1 MPFCKYNFMRRREIT
16 GGLVFFIKIA
26 LGILLLSGT
35 SPAAA
40 PPHSAPAYQH
50 PASPGNTHAPKTAA
64 RHTSDDSQAI
74 LQSARAALNAGKQEQ
89 ASLILARL
97 SATDGESH
105 FAAATMLVEHKSYAT
120 AAREFHI
127 ARQTYKDPYIAGY
140 DETLAYVNAENYTAA
155 LATAND
161 LLNHGY
167 RTSELAE
174 LAATAYR
181 KSGRTQEAYNALRL
195 AAHLNPKNEDAYI
208 ELCEMALD
216 KDDYDLGLQIA
227 NIGISNL
234 PASGHLYLQRG
245 VMRAM
250 KGQFD
255 EAEKDFTR
263 ASELDPS
270 EVLPDVA
277 LGLVAMQVGNLDGA
291 VQSLRRAVARHPDN
305 YLAQY
310 WFSKALEHAVAA
322 PGTKEGAEVLSALQ
336 ESVRLNPNF
345 WHSRADLGKTLLDNG
360 KVEPAI
366 VQLQKAADLNP
377 TATGPLYLLAQAYR
391 RKGDNARAREL
402 VARVSTM
409 QTDDRDALAKTTLKD
424 LGREGTT
431 ALPPARRSPS

>member
-1 MPFCKYNFMRRREIT
+1 MERREIN
-16 GGLVFFIKIA
+16 GGLRCCTEVT
-26 LGILLLSGT
+26 LSILLLT
-35 SPAAA
+35 LPAA
-40 PPHSAPAYQH
+40 PQPYPAPAYQH
-50 PASPGNTHAPKTAA
+50 PASSGNTHAPKIAVSP
-64 RHTSDDSQAI
+64 TSDDPQAI
-74 LQSARAALNAGKQEQ
+74 LQSARAALKAGNQGK
-89 ASLILARL
+89 AARILARL
-97 SATDGESH
+97 PASDGESH
-105 FAAATMLVEHKSYAT
+105 FAAATMLVERKAYAA

-167 RTSELAE
+167 RTAELAE

-250 KGQFD
+250 KGQFG

-263 ASELDPS
+263 ASELDPN

-277 LGLVAMQVGNLDGA
+277 LGLVAMQIGNLDGA
-291 VQSLRRAVARHPDN
+291 VRNLRRAVARHPDN

-310 WFSKALEHAVAA
+310 WFSKALEHAGAA
-322 PGTKEGAEVLSALQ
+322 PGTKEGAEVLSALE

-366 VQLQKAADLNP
+366 IQLQKAADLNP

-409 QTDDRDALAKTTLKD
+409 QAEDRDALAKTTLKNI
-424 LGREGTT
+424 GREDTS
-431 ALPPARRSPS
+431 ASPAGQVKP

>member
-1 MPFCKYNFMRRREIT
+1 MERREIT
-16 GGLVFFIKIA
+16 GGLRFFIMIV
-26 LGILLLSGT
+26 LGILLLGVP
-35 SPAAA
+35 SPAA
-40 PPHSAPAYQH
+40 PQPSSAPAYQE
-50 PASPGNTHAPKTAA
+50 SVSSGNTHALKTGA
-64 RHTSDDSQAI
+64 HQNIDNPQAI
-74 LQSARAALNAGKQEQ
+74 LHNARAALKAGNQEK
-89 ASLILARL
+89 ADRILARL

-105 FAAATMLVEHKSYAT
+105 FAAGAMLVEHKSYAA
-120 AAREFHI
+120 AAREFGI

-167 RTSELAE
+167 RTAELAE
-174 LAATAYR
+174 LAATAYQ

-227 NIGISNL
+227 DIGISNL

-250 KGQFD
+250 KGQFG

-277 LGLVAMQVGNLDGA
+277 LGLVAMQTGNLDGA
-291 VQSLRRAVARHPDN
+291 VRNLRRAVARHPDN

-310 WFSKALEHAVAA
+310 WFSKALEHAGAA
-322 PGTKEGAEVLSALQ
+322 PGTKEGAEVLSALE

-409 QTDDRDALAKTTLKD
+409 QADDRDALAKTTLKNI
-424 LGREGTT
+424 GREGTT
-431 ALPPARRSPS
+431 ASPAGQVKP